1 MVIIGGMGNI
11 WGVILG
17 AIALSMINR
26 YLLPELN
33 GVPDKVG
40 LSFDVTSINFG
51 IFGFLLLV
59 MMVLRPEG
67 LLPSTRRRLELRESE
82 IDEEDHIGTESDHQ
96 YYEVRGQ

>member
-1 MVIIGGMGNI
+1 MGNI

-26 YLLPELN
+26 YLLKELN
-33 GVPDKVG
+33 GVPDKLG
-40 LSFDVTSINFG
+40 LDFDVTSINFG

-67 LLPSTRRRLELRESE
+67 LLPSSRRRLELHGGEDELEPVGSES
-82 IDEEDHIGTESDHQ
+82 Q
-96 YYEVRGQ
+96 VFEVRQV